1 MKIKNDKIIIQ
12 VTCLIVSVI
21 LWALIM
27 INDQVHM
34 TETIKS
40 VPVTIQNLSALEN
53 SNLVLMNPD
62 KDNFTV
68 NINVEGQPNV
78 ISSLKRGDFSAYIN
92 VYGFVE
98 GISNAT
104 IEIIAPNGVKVLNTS
119 PTHIACNIEGVIS
132 KVIDVTIQ
140 YEGTQAGN
148 YYRALPISN
157 PSSVKITGPRSVVNS
172 ADMAIATVNIAN
184 AIDDVVRTVPVRI
197 YDGTDTE
204 IFMSSPVENVQ
215 VTVPVYPMKYVR
227 LMPNVTGVPE
237 EGYQLTN
244 VTVNPE
250 RIRIAA
256 RQDILDTINELQL
269 AELDI
274 TDASRNIISSRDILN
289 TNGLILLDLT
299 TTPVVNA
306 TIDKIVEKEL
316 VFEPSEI
323 SFINVK
329 EGHEVV
335 LSEAQADITVIVTGP
350 SGIVNQLKKDEL
362 TLTVDM
368 EGKDMGIHDVTI
380 VCTAEKEINSISL
393 DHEIINVELIELRSN
408 DEE

>member
-34 TETIKS
+34 TDTIKS

-335 LSEAQADITVIVTGP
+335 LSEAQTDITVIVTGP
-350 SGIVNQLKKDEL
+350 SGVVNQLKKDEL

-368 EGKDMGIHDVTI
+368 EGKDIGIHGVTI
-380 VCTAEKEINSISL
+380 VCTTEKEINSISL
-393 DHEIINVELIELRSN
+393 DQEIINVELIELRSN

>member
-34 TETIKS
+34 TDTIKS

-237 EGYQLTN
+237 EGCQLTN

-335 LSEAQADITVIVTGP
+335 LSEAQTDITVIVTGP
-350 SGIVNQLKKDEL
+350 SGVVNQLKKDEL

-368 EGKDMGIHDVTI
+368 EGKDIGIHGVTI
-380 VCTAEKEINSISL
+380 VCTTEKEINSISL
-393 DHEIINVELIELRSN
+393 DQEIINVELIELRSN

>member
-1 MKIKNDKIIIQ
+1 MKIKNDKILIQ
-12 VTCLIVSVI
+12 ITCLIVSVI

-53 SNLVLMNPD
+53 SNLILMNPD

-78 ISSLKRGDFSAYIN
+78 ISSLKRGDFSASIN
-92 VYGFVE
+92 VYGFGE
-98 GISNAT
+98 GITNAT
-104 IEIIAPNGVKVLNTS
+104 VEIIPPNGVKVLNIS

-132 KVIDVTIQ
+132 KVIDVTVQ
-140 YEGTQAGN
+140 YEGAQAGN
-148 YYRALPISN
+148 YHRALPISN

-172 ADMAIATVNIAN
+172 ADVAIATVNIAN
-184 AIDDVVRTVPVRI
+184 ATDDVVRTVPVRI

-244 VTVNPE
+244 VTVSPE

-274 TDASRNIISSRDILN
+274 TDASKNIISSRDILN

-393 DHEIINVELIELRSN
+393 DQEIINVELIELRSN